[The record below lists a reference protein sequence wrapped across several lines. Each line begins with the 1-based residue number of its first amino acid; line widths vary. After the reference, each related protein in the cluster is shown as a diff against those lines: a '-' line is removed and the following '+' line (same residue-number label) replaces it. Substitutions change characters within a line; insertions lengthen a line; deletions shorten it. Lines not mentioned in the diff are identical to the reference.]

1 MPAKTIQVQVS
12 RFVQNGE
19 AMFVGVMSSSDIT
32 RIARA
37 DVRDEQTNPDGYQRY
52 RDETRC
58 RRIAEFINKPTSV
71 LPGSILLNLRE
82 SATFSSD
89 AEEGSRGVLLI
100 PNQKGAAWLVDGQHR
115 MGGFQYSEREFM
127 LPVVLFENLPRREEM
142 VNFSVINTTQ
152 KGVNTSL
159 TLSLLGELR
168 EGAAS
173 WKIQAHDIVD
183 RLNRDPDSPWFER
196 VNMTGARGMHRPV
209 NLTSFVNALKP
220 LLSQHSFFRNMK
232 LSDQVLLLK
241 RFWNVARNMFPDAWN
256 EPRRYILLKTLG
268 VYTMSQVA
276 AYVFELCAAKGGHFS
291 QQRMQEYLSPL
302 ARFDWHRNTSPFR
315 ALGGLKGSRE
325 AAATLIDWLPKI
337 TVTVAE

>member
-1 MPAKTIQVQVS
+1 MSDKTIQVQVS
-12 RFVQNGE
+12 RFEQNGQV
-19 AMFVGVMSSSDIT
+19 MFVGVMKSSDIT
-32 RIARA
+32 RIAKV
-37 DVRDEQTNPDGYQRY
+37 DVRDELTNPNGYQRY

-58 RRIAEFINKPTSV
+58 RRIAEFIKNPTSV
-71 LPGSILLNLRE
+71 LPGSILLNLRG
-82 SATFSSD
+82 SATYTSD
-89 AEEGSRGVLLI
+89 SYGGSKGVLSI
-100 PNQKGAAWLVDGQHR
+100 PNRKGVAWLVDGQHR
-115 MGGFQYSEREFM
+115 MGGFEYTERELV
-127 LPVVLFENLPRREEM
+127 LPAVLFEDLPRREEM
-142 VNFSVINTTQ
+142 VNFSVINNTQ

-183 RLNRDPDSPWFER
+183 RLNLDPDSPWFER

-220 LLSQHSFFRNMK
+220 LLRQHTFFQAME
-232 LSDQVLLLK
+232 LSSQVLLLK
-241 RFWNVARNMFPDAWN
+241 RFWNVTRDMFPDAWG

-276 AYVFELCAAKGGHFS
+276 AYVFELCAAKGGDFF
-291 QQRMQEYLSPL
+291 QERMQEYLSPL
-302 ARFDWHRNTSPFR
+302 AGFDWHRSTSPFQ

-325 AAATLIDWLPKI
+325 AAATIIDRLPKI
-337 TVTVAE
+337 SVTVSG